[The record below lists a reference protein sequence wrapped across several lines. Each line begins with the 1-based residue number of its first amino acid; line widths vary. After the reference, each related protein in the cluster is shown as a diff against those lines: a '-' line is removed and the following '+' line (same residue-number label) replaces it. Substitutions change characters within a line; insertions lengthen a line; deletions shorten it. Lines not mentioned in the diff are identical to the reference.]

1 MEYLVLFFTQSG
13 AIKYQRFL
21 TAQRIHCKLQPIPR
35 KLSSSCG
42 IAARF
47 RYQGDLK
54 ILINEDVDKIYQ
66 VDQENYILRYQVE
79 EK

>member
-21 TAQRIHCKLQPIPR
+21 TSQRIHCKLQPIPR

-42 IAARF
+42 IAVRF

-54 ILINEDVDKIYQ
+54 MLLNEDVEKIYQ
-66 VDQENYILRYQVE
+66 VEADEYILRYPLEQ
-79 EK
+79 